1 MLALCL
7 PHCSFTA
14 VFLVY
19 LNPTW
24 TSNTTSQNHRLCN
37 KTSNLNITED
47 EELIPSQGLPPD
59 SLLSSQPDRAP
70 IRSGVLPQGS
80 SPPTSQQ
87 PHQAQGGT
95 QKRRDR

>member
-7 PHCSFTA
+7 PLCSFIA

-37 KTSNLNITED
+37 KTSNLNIAED
-47 EELIPSQGLPPD
+47 EELIPSQGYVVTGYSELVA
-59 SLLSSQPDRAP
+59 LREEV
-70 IRSGVLPQGS
+70 RGCG
-80 SPPTSQQ
+80 
-87 PHQAQGGT
+87 
-95 QKRRDR
+95 